1 MNCEH
6 YQRLLHLNR
15 PGEIS
20 PQEADDL
27 RKHLR
32 LCERC
37 TLELKRIGR
46 ADEFFDRLA
55 RIPLTPAHPEQ
66 LTADVLRRVRAES
79 VVSRPRNRVDH
90 ILDFFLIPVVRYS
103 AVTLVLLVVGTL
115 MAQLFTT
122 MNSISNL
129 EQRMAGPTRSHAT
142 EVTYSMRSKTLQD
155 VASSQRGQSL
165 RDNLALT
172 VTNDRIDVSAKK
184 VDSFLSGQDLNSLSA
199 ILGSTVFGIDRNT
212 VEKIVAEIKASA
224 ESTFRLRPEGA

>member
-1 MNCEH
+1 MTCEY

-37 TLELKRIGR
+37 TLELKRIER
-46 ADEFFDRLA
+46 ADGFIGHLA
-55 RIPLTPAHPEQ
+55 GMPLTPAHPEQ
-66 LTADVLRRVRAES
+66 LTADVLRRVRADS
-79 VVSRPRNRVDH
+79 AISRPRNPVDR

-103 AVTLVLLVVGTL
+103 SVTLVFLIVGTL

-129 EQRMAGPTRSHAT
+129 EHRMAGPTRAHTT
-142 EVTYSMRSKTLQD
+142 EATYSMRSKTLQD
-155 VASSQRGQSL
+155 VASSQRAQSL

-184 VDSFLSGQDLNSLSA
+184 VDSFLSGQNLNNLSA
-199 ILGSTVFGIDRNT
+199 VLGSTMFGIDRNT